1 MANEFF
7 KNFPEITYKL
17 NDGRIVFIKDFFRKS
32 TIAESGL
39 DSLIDYTM
47 YECQE
52 GDRPDVV
59 ADKLYGNSDLHW
71 TFFLVNEI
79 TNYEEWY
86 KDNEVFENYMSEKY
100 EGQYLISSASTDI
113 VSSSGKFLL
122 GEQLTT
128 HYTELQAIKTELD
141 KGAFSSA
148 NPSGKTDGQVQDL
161 LAQREALLAV
171 RKLGHV
177 IQVDPLF
184 NRIGIVGDRFAT
196 SDVITGSKSTKSFTV
211 SSAVERRDGIS
222 HYKNGDGVKKY
233 TNESGYEP
241 VTFYTEELNLNE
253 NKRLIKVI
261 RPEFINRV
269 VNEFERVMK

>member
-1 MANEFF
+1 MANQFF

-32 TIAESGL
+32 TIQESGI

-59 ADKLYGNSDLHW
+59 ASKIYGNSDLHW

-79 TNYEEWY
+79 TNYEQWF
-86 KDNEVFENYMSEKY
+86 KDNEVFENYMTEKY

-113 VSSSGKFLL
+113 VSSSSKFSL
-122 GEQLTT
+122 GEKITSNN
-128 HYTELQAIKTELD
+128 
-141 KGAFSSA
+141 GS
-148 NPSGKTDGQVQDL
+148 V
-161 LAQREALLAV
+161 
-171 RKLGHV
+171 GHV
-177 IQVDPLF
+177 IEVDPLF
-184 NRIGIVGDRFAT
+184 NRIGVVGDKFNT
-196 SDVITGSKSTKSFTV
+196 SDVVTGAKSTKSFQV
-211 SSAVERRDGIS
+211 SSAVERRDGIKY
-222 HYKNGDGVKKY
+222 YKNSDGIKKY
-233 TNESGYEP
+233 TSESGYEP
-241 VTFYTEELNLNE
+241 VTFYTEELNSNE
-253 NKRLIKVI
+253 DKRLIKVI

>member
-1 MANEFF
+1 M
-7 KNFPEITYKL
+7 T
-17 NDGRIVFIKDFFRKS
+17 
-32 TIAESGL
+32 
-39 DSLIDYTM
+39 
-47 YECQE
+47 
-52 GDRPDVV
+52 
-59 ADKLYGNSDLHW
+59 
-71 TFFLVNEI
+71 
-79 TNYEEWY
+79 
-86 KDNEVFENYMSEKY
+86 EKY

-161 LAQREALLAV
+161 LAQRDALLAV

-222 HYKNGDGVKKY
+222 YYENSDGVKKY

-241 VTFYTEELNLNE
+241 VTFYTEELNSNE